1 VLIVGDNAPT
11 TPGAKDKSSESARL
25 KLVGLISDTH
35 IPSRAKAIP
44 NEVFEIFNG
53 VSLILHAGDLTQL
66 SVIDELQQLAPVVA
80 VSGNMD
86 RSEVRK
92 RLPKMN
98 SVKVYNW
105 KIGGIHD
112 PGIFSGTRKIRTIAK
127 QNNFDA
133 LVFGRTH
140 RPSIR
145 QAGEVLFINP
155 GSPTNPLPPFIT
167 KPTVAMLKITKEKIE
182 PGIIRI

>member
-1 VLIVGDNAPT
+1 
-11 TPGAKDKSSESARL
+11 L

-44 NEVFEIFNG
+44 NKVFEIFNG

-86 RSEVRK
+86 QSEVREI
-92 RLPKMN
+92 LPKMN
-98 SVKVYNW
+98 SAKVYNR
-105 KIGGIHD
+105 KIGVTHD
-112 PGIFSGTRKIRTIAK
+112 PGIFSGTRRMKTIVK
-127 QNNFDA
+127 QNNFNV
-133 LVFGRTH
+133 LVFGHTH

-145 QAGEVLFINP
+145 QAEEALFINP

-167 KPTVAMLKITKEKIE
+167 KPTVALLKITKEKIE
-182 PGIIRI
+182 PEIIKI

>member
-1 VLIVGDNAPT
+1 M
-11 TPGAKDKSSESARL
+11 

-44 NEVFEIFNG
+44 NEVFKIFNG
-53 VSLILHAGDLTQL
+53 VSLILHAGDLTQI

-86 RSEVRK
+86 RGEVRE

-98 SVKVYNW
+98 SVRVYDW
-105 KIGGIHD
+105 KIGVIHD
-112 PGIFSGTRKIRTIAK
+112 PGIFSGTRRMKTIAK
-127 QNNFDA
+127 QNNLDA
-133 LVFGRTH
+133 LVFGHTH

-145 QAGEVLFINP
+145 QAGEALFVNP

-182 PGIIRI
+182 PEIIKI